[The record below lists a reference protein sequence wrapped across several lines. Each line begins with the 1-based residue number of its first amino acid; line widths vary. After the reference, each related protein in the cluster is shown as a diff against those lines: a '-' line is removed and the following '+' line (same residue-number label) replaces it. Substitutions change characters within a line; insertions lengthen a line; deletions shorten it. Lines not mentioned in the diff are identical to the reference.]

1 MQQKHFFFLGL
12 IVVLISLCSCK
23 KDSTEPTNTLTYDG
37 FTYHTVT
44 IPGAGTWTVEN
55 ARNTHFLNGKLI
67 RNAKTNAEWN
77 DSTNVKINTKTSD
90 VGAWCYYNNANG
102 ADTQSRY
109 GKLYNW
115 YAVNDPAGFAP
126 KDWHVATDS
135 DFTKLKTVLGDS
147 AGQKLK
153 SVLYWTG
160 DAGSNNPK
168 RDSTK
173 FTAVPAGFRDDIG
186 AFTAMGSVSYFWA
199 STASGANFATYHFL
213 NNFDAKFSRDS
224 KIKLLGASVRFVR
237 N

>member
-67 RNAKTNAEWN
+67 RNAKTNAEWY

-90 VGAWCYYNNANG
+90 VGAWCYYNNTNR
-102 ADTQSRY
+102 ADTQNIY
-109 GKLYNW
+109 GKLYNG
-115 YAVNDPAGFAP
+115 YAV
-126 KDWHVATDS
+126 KDVRGLTPQGWHVATDA
-135 DFTKLKTVLGDS
+135 DFTNLTNALGDS
-147 AGQKLK
+147 ASQKLK
-153 SVLYWTG
+153 SALYWIS

-168 RDSTK
+168 RDNTK
-173 FTAVPAGFRDDIG
+173 FTAVPTGSRSSNG
-186 AFTAMGSVSYFWA
+186 AFTSMGTLSYFWS
-199 STASGANFATYHFL
+199 STESSDNTYLWFRFL
-213 NNFDAKFSRDS
+213 NNTNYTY
-224 KIKLLGASVRFVR
+224 KLA
-237 N
+237 